1 MAESCDRI
9 MQRSSC
15 KVGKV
20 APLHGGHAEGN
31 ALAVWP
37 RCRRAGHQNLRRL
50 QYETSLTKRL
60 RITVSGTRD
69 REILYSEF
77 EPGEALPETYEHI
90 DPAKSKKR
98 RAGVV
103 LHPTSLPGRYGTGEI
118 GNEALKFIDWLV
130 DAGIQVWQVLPLVP
144 PDPKYWSPY
153 SGEDALCGNTLL
165 IPLDGLV
172 HMGLLDAED
181 VEKAAKEVSRLT
193 KGSDADFDLAQN
205 VKLPLLEKAALALLD
220 TPEFALLRS
229 SCDAFRAKNSWV
241 EESAL
246 FHALCNDPELAE
258 FEAWW
263 DWPERIRDRH
273 QGTMKQLREKWSDEI
288 EIFVVL
294 QFLFDTFWSGIKDY
308 AAARGVTIVGDMPI
322 YVGGHSADVWANR
335 NLFQLD
341 RYTGKPALVSGVP
354 PDAFS
359 ATGQLWGSPLYDWK
373 ANEAEGYSWW
383 IQRMKRA
390 MELYDETRIDHF
402 RAFAGYWAV
411 EAWRDTAMIGQWQKG
426 PGISLF
432 NALRRELGDVP
443 ILAEDLGVITADV
456 IQLRDLVDAPGM
468 LVLQFAWGG
477 GPRNT
482 HLPHNARPNSFIYTG
497 THDNPTTV
505 EWWETQATEEEKR
518 IIHQYCG
525 IDIDSGDIVAA
536 FTKLAFASVS
546 KTAILTMQDVLR
558 LGGEAR
564 MNTPGRAEG
573 NWTWRISPSK
583 SAVES
588 ATQDSAAHIWTSD
601 AMVDAASEL
610 REWVTVT
617 DRLSRMHRKALQ
629 E

>member
-1 MAESCDRI
+1 
-9 MQRSSC
+9 MQRCVRCCHATSHGQTSRRGSVIS
-15 KVGKV
+15 VGRRCANRGYK
-20 APLHGGHAEGN
+20 GHYSYTTTRIN
-31 ALAVWP
+31 A
-37 RCRRAGHQNLRRL
+37 
-50 QYETSLTKRL
+50 SK
-60 RITVSGTRD
+60 
-69 REILYSEF
+69 ILYSEF

-103 LHPTSLPGRYGTGEI
+103 LHPTSLPGPYGTGEI

-130 DAGIQVWQVLPLVP
+130 DAGVQVWQVLPLVP

-153 SGEDALCGNTLL
+153 SGEDALCGNTML

-172 HMGLLDAED
+172 HMGLLDADEVD
-181 VEKAAKEVSRLT
+181 KAAKEAALLSS
-193 KGSDADFDLAQN
+193 KHMDADFDLAQK
-205 VKLPLLEKAALALLD
+205 VKGPLLEKAALTLLD
-220 TPEFALLRS
+220 HPDMESLRS
-229 SCDAFRAKNSWV
+229 SCDTFRSKNAWV

-263 DWPERIRDRH
+263 DWPDTIRDRH
-273 QGTMKQLREKWSDEI
+273 KGTMKQMREKWSDEI
-288 EIFVVL
+288 EVFVVL

-308 AAARGVTIVGDMPI
+308 ASARGVTIVGDMPI

-335 NLFQLD
+335 KLFQLD
-341 RYTGKPALVSGVP
+341 SQTGKPALVSGVP

-373 ANEAEGYSWW
+373 ANEAEGFSWW

-426 PGISLF
+426 PGLALF

-505 EWWETQATEEEKR
+505 EWWETQATEEEKQ
-518 IIHQYCG
+518 IIHDYCG
-525 IDIDSGDIVAA
+525 IDVEKGDIVAA
-536 FTKLAFASVS
+536 FAKLAFASVS
-546 KTAILTMQDVLR
+546 TTAILTMQDVLR

-573 NWTWRISPSK
+573 NWTWRL
-583 SAVES
+583 AD
-588 ATQDSAAHIWTSD
+588 AWMSD
-601 AMVDAASEL
+601 TMVDAASEL
-610 REWVTVT
+610 REWITVT
-617 DRLSRMHRKALQ
+617 DRLSRMHKKAAQ
-629 E
+629 V

>member
-1 MAESCDRI
+1 MTRVLQSTHPSLKDTKLFRTF
-9 MQRSSC
+9 SP
-15 KVGKV
+15 VY
-20 APLHGGHAEGN
+20 HGAYGRVKRYNHG
-31 ALAVWP
+31 LISKSTKK
-37 RCRRAGHQNLRRL
+37 
-50 QYETSLTKRL
+50 ETSSQSLSS
-60 RITVSGTRD
+60 SGKKD
-69 REILYSEF
+69 KVLYAEYES
-77 EPGEALPETYEHI
+77 GEALPDTYEHI
-90 DPAKSKKR
+90 DPAKSKHR

-118 GNEALKFIDWLV
+118 GNEALKFVDWLV
-130 DAGIQVWQVLPLVP
+130 DAGVQVWQVLPLVP
-144 PDPKYWSPY
+144 PDPLYWSPY

-172 HMGLLDAED
+172 HMGLLDSKEADE
-181 VEKAAKEVSRLT
+181 AAAMIAKEDIDASSVNFTLAKEI
-193 KGSDADFDLAQN
+193 KG
-205 VKLPLLEKAALALLD
+205 PLLRKAALKLLD
-220 TPEFALLRS
+220 DSSLDDLRS
-229 SCDAFRAKNSWV
+229 SCDVFRSKNSWV

-246 FHALCNDPELAE
+246 FHALCQDPDLADC
-258 FEAWW
+258 EAWW
-263 DWPERIRDRH
+263 DWPEKIRDRH
-273 QGTMKQLREKWSDEI
+273 TGTLAQLKSKWADEI

-294 QFLFDTFWSGIKDY
+294 QFLFDTFWSGVKDY
-308 AAARGVTIVGDMPI
+308 ASARGVTIVGDMPI

-335 NLFQLD
+335 KLFQLD
-341 RYTGKPALVSGVP
+341 QSTGKPALVSGVP

-390 MELYDETRIDHF
+390 MDLYDETRIDHF

-426 PGISLF
+426 PGLSLF

-443 ILAEDLGVITADV
+443 ILAEDLGVITEDV
-456 IQLRDLVDAPGM
+456 IQLRDMVGAPGM

-505 EWWETQATEEEKR
+505 EWWESQATDEEKQ
-518 IIHQYCG
+518 IIHDYCG
-525 IDIDSGDIVAA
+525 IDIENGDIVAT

-558 LGGEAR
+558 LGAEAR

-573 NWTWRISPSK
+573 NWTWRLG
-583 SAVES
+583 
-588 ATQDSAAHIWTSD
+588 SD
-601 AMVDAASEL
+601 ALTLWESEAMVQSAREL
-610 REWVTVT
+610 REWIRVT
-617 DRLSRMHRKALQ
+617 DRLSSMHKKM

>member
-1 MAESCDRI
+1 MKCVLQSTHPSLKDMKLFRTLSPAYHTCHGAFGRVKRCNDGCISRSTKKESSSQSLSSSGKTDKVLYAE
-9 MQRSSC
+9 
-15 KVGKV
+15 
-20 APLHGGHAEGN
+20 
-31 ALAVWP
+31 
-37 RCRRAGHQNLRRL
+37 
-50 QYETSLTKRL
+50 YES
-60 RITVSGTRD
+60 
-69 REILYSEF
+69 
-77 EPGEALPETYEHI
+77 GEALPDSYEQI
-90 DPAKSKKR
+90 DPAKSKHR
-98 RAGVV
+98 RAGIV

-118 GNEALKFIDWLV
+118 GNEALKFVDWLV
-130 DAGIQVWQVLPLVP
+130 DAGVQVWQVLPLVP
-144 PDPKYWSPY
+144 PDPLYWSPY

-172 HMGLLDAED
+172 HMGLLDSQDADEAAARIATED
-181 VEKAAKEVSRLT
+181 IDAGSVNFTLAKEI
-193 KGSDADFDLAQN
+193 KG
-205 VKLPLLEKAALALLD
+205 PLLRKAALKLLD
-220 TPEFALLRS
+220 DPILDDLRS
-229 SCDAFRAKNSWV
+229 SCDMFRSKNSWV

-246 FHALCNDPELAE
+246 FHALCQDPDLEGC
-258 FEAWW
+258 EAWW
-263 DWPERIRDRH
+263 DWPDKIRDRH
-273 QGTMKQLREKWSDEI
+273 TGTLAQLKSKWADEI

-294 QFLFDTFWSGIKDY
+294 QFLFDTFWSGVKDY
-308 AAARGVTIVGDMPI
+308 ASARGVTIVGDMPI

-335 NLFQLD
+335 KLFQLD
-341 RYTGKPALVSGVP
+341 QSTGKPALVSGVP

-390 MELYDETRIDHF
+390 MDLYDETRIDHF

-426 PGISLF
+426 PGLSLF

-456 IQLRDLVDAPGM
+456 IQLRDMVGAPGM

-482 HLPHNARPNSFIYTG
+482 HLPHNAHPNSFIYTG

-505 EWWETQATEEEKR
+505 EWWETQATDEEKQ
-518 IIHQYCG
+518 IIHDYCG
-525 IDIDSGDIVAA
+525 IDIEKGDIVAA

-573 NWTWRISPSK
+573 NWTWRLG
-583 SAVES
+583 
-588 ATQDSAAHIWTSD
+588 SD
-601 AMVDAASEL
+601 ALNLWESEAMVQSACEL
-610 REWVTVT
+610 REWIRVT
-617 DRLSRMHRKALQ
+617 DRLSSMHKNM

>member
-1 MAESCDRI
+1 M
-9 MQRSSC
+9 
-15 KVGKV
+15 
-20 APLHGGHAEGN
+20 
-31 ALAVWP
+31 
-37 RCRRAGHQNLRRL
+37 
-50 QYETSLTKRL
+50 
-60 RITVSGTRD
+60 
-69 REILYSEF
+69 LYSEY

-103 LHPTSLPGRYGTGEI
+103 LHPTSLPGAYGTGEI

-130 DAGIQVWQVLPLVP
+130 DAGVQVWQVLPLVP

-153 SGEDALCGNTLL
+153 SGEDALCGNTML

-181 VEKAAKEVSRLT
+181 VDKAAKEVSTLS
-193 KGSDADFDLAQN
+193 KGGDADFDLAQQ
-205 VKLPLLEKAALALLD
+205 VKLPLLEKAALTLLD
-220 TPEFALLRS
+220 NPDMESLRS
-229 SCDAFRAKNSWV
+229 SCDTFRAKNAWV

-246 FHALCNDPELAE
+246 FHALCNDPGLAE
-258 FEAWW
+258 YEAWW
-263 DWPERIRDRH
+263 DWPDKIRDRD
-273 QGTMKQLREKWSDEI
+273 QATMKQMKDTWSDEI
-288 EIFVVL
+288 EVFVVL

-335 NLFQLD
+335 KLFQLD
-341 RYTGKPALVSGVP
+341 SKTGKPALVSGVP

-359 ATGQLWGSPLYDWK
+359 ASGQLWGSPLYDWK
-373 ANEAEGYSWW
+373 ANEAEGFSWW

-426 PGISLF
+426 PGLALF

-456 IQLRDLVDAPGM
+456 IQLRDLVNAPGM

-505 EWWETQATEEEKR
+505 EWWETQATEEEKQ
-518 IIHQYCG
+518 IIHEYCG
-525 IDIDSGDIVAA
+525 IDIEDGDIVAA
-536 FTKLAFASVS
+536 LSKLAFASVS
-546 KTAILTMQDVLR
+546 RTAILTMQDILR

-573 NWTWRISPSK
+573 NWTWRLGGSN
-583 SAVES
+583 
-588 ATQDSAAHIWTSD
+588 IWNSGT
-601 AMVDAASEL
+601 MVDAAAEL
-610 REWVTVT
+610 REWITVT
-617 DRLSRMHRKALQ
+617 DRLSRLHRLQ
-629 E
+629 NQQD